1 MIEINI
7 DPMTTC
13 ENHPRDGA
21 VEGPERQ
28 DPLLGGS
35 LSAGQ
40 NSEQGAWWGS
50 GCHTMRVRR
59 SQTEMTLKKA
69 DVTRPSPG

>member
-7 DPMTTC
+7 DPMATC

-21 VEGPERQ
+21 VEGLERQ

-40 NSEQGAWWGS
+40 NSE
-50 GCHTMRVRR
+50 
-59 SQTEMTLKKA
+59 
-69 DVTRPSPG
+69 